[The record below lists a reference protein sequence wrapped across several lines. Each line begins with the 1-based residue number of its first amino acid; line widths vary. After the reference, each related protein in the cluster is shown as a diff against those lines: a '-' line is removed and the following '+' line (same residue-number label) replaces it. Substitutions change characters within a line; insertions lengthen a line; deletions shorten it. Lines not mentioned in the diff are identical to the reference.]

1 MFHRFSH
8 QWFRRTQYIPSIGLF
23 YKNVGRFPQRENT
36 KYAETFT
43 KSIRKYNPPSYFCG
57 QNQSNISNNA
67 QNSFNNSIF
76 ESQVYNHPSSKGRII
91 LLPVSN
97 TTPITIQL
105 KLLLFQ
111 LSNVSLPLSFYIG
124 VFIRRNNLSIIQ
136 TFKWESQTILKW

>member
-1 MFHRFSH
+1 MWQVLEYPRYNINRFVLQECGEVSA
-8 QWFRRTQYIPSIGLF
+8 
-23 YKNVGRFPQRENT
+23 ENT

-97 TTPITIQL
+97 TTPINNAIKTITIPTIQC
-105 KLLLFQ
+105 F
-111 LSNVSLPLSFYIG
+111 P
-124 VFIRRNNLSIIQ
+124 SII
-136 TFKWESQTILKW
+136 ILYWSIH

>member
-1 MFHRFSH
+1 MFHLVSY
-8 QWFRRTQYIPSIGLF
+8 WCIRRTKEITPISLF
-23 YKNVGRFPQRENT
+23 YKNGIGSAENT
-36 KYAETFT
+36 KTAETVT

-97 TTPITIQL
+97 TTPINNAIKTITIPTIQC
-105 KLLLFQ
+105 F
-111 LSNVSLPLSFYIG
+111 P
-124 VFIRRNNLSIIQ
+124 SII
-136 TFKWESQTILKW
+136 ILYLII

>member
-1 MFHRFSH
+1 MMSRCFT
-8 QWFRRTQYIPSIGLF
+8 WFPNILVIWEPKLYQNLGYFTRNGKVSA
-23 YKNVGRFPQRENT
+23 EDT

-97 TTPITIQL
+97 TTPINNAIKTITIPTIQCFPTIIIL
-105 KLLLFQ
+105 
-111 LSNVSLPLSFYIG
+111 YW
-124 VFIRRNNLSIIQ
+124 SIH
-136 TFKWESQTILKW
+136 

>member
-1 MFHRFSH
+1 MRMMSRCFT
-8 QWFRRTQYIPSIGLF
+8 WFPIGSLGEPNIYNDLGEF
-23 YKNVGRFPQRENT
+23 TRIWEVSAENT

-57 QNQSNISNNA
+57 QNQSNISNNV

-97 TTPITIQL
+97 TTPINNAIKTITIPTIQC
-105 KLLLFQ
+105 F
-111 LSNVSLPLSFYIG
+111 P
-124 VFIRRNNLSIIQ
+124 SII
-136 TFKWESQTILKW
+136 ILYWSIH

>member
-1 MFHRFSH
+1 MSH
-8 QWFRRTQYIPSIGLF
+8 LVSYCLFRRTQYIPSIGLF

-57 QNQSNISNNA
+57 LNQSNISNNA

-97 TTPITIQL
+97 TTPINNAIKTITIPTIQCL
-105 KLLLFQ
+105 
-111 LSNVSLPLSFYIG
+111 
-124 VFIRRNNLSIIQ
+124 RSII
-136 TFKWESQTILKW
+136 ILYWSIH